1 MGGQRTLAMLFGT
14 PIEGA
19 VYSGVG
25 QKRWQPALKLFQDA
39 AVGVTDFAGPS
50 RIWENQNSR
59 PEHKLEGSNLV
70 GAGPSA
76 NLSEGSEWG

>member
-39 AVGVTDFAGPS
+39 AVGVTDFAVPS

-76 NLSEGSEWG
+76 NLSEGSEWC